1 MNKKHS
7 DQTIIIGIDPGTV
20 VTGYGI
26 VQCYDGMHKALD
38 FGCIRPPS
46 KLKLTDRYLIIYNGV
61 EQLIKTYQPQSLVVE
76 TQYVHKN
83 VQSALKLGMA
93 RGIAIIAAKKN
104 GLPVYEYAPSK
115 AKRAVVGHGN
125 ASKSQVQKM
134 VQRLLALDLLPE
146 PEDAADALALA
157 ICHAH
162 SLKAETLQ
170 METI

>member
-1 MNKKHS
+1 MTRQSENRS
-7 DQTIIIGIDPGTV
+7 IIIGIDPGTV

-26 VQCYDGMHKALD
+26 VVCNNGTHQALD
-38 FGCIRPPS
+38 FGCIRPPA
-46 KLKLTDRYLIIYNGV
+46 KLKLTDRYLIIFNGV
-61 EQLIKTYQPQSLVVE
+61 EQLIKTYQPDALVVE

-104 GLPVYEYAPSK
+104 GLDVFEYAPSR
-115 AKRAVVGHGN
+115 AKRAVVGNGN
-125 ASKSQVQKM
+125 ASKFQVQKM
-134 VQRLLALDLLPE
+134 VQSLLSLDLLPE

-157 ICHAH
+157 LCHAH
-162 SLKAETLQ
+162 SLKLETLH